1 MIVLYQKSI
10 ISITRHYENSYL
22 ITVRLKVNIMA
33 ELSRLRIKNCKV
45 VWKEMQDKD
54 KEFFQ
59 IKKENLKEMN
69 GFERIG

>member
-1 MIVLYQKSI
+1 
-10 ISITRHYENSYL
+10 
-22 ITVRLKVNIMA
+22 MA